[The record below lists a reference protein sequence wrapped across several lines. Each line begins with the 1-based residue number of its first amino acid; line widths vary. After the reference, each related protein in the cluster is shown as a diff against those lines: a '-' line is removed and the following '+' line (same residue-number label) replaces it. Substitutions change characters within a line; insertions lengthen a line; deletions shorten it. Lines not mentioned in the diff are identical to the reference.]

1 MTFIKYAFYFRAD
14 PSVPSK
20 LPLLP
25 SQVHSY
31 VQVRPLLKIFFWC
44 YVMWGCKAA
53 TVKSIRVLRIL
64 DAYPG
69 SDFFPSRIL
78 ELYIFHAG
86 SDQRISFNSQKIGSK
101 LSEIWSGLFIPDP
114 GSGSWFFLPLSRGQK
129 GIRIR
134 IRNTAKLR
142 RFLNVF
148 MVLQFCGRSSGTS
161 GAETCTVI
169 ILSYSS

>member
-53 TVKSIRVLRIL
+53 TVKSIRVLWIPDPIFFHPGSWNCIFSMPDPIKELALTPKKLVLSSRKYDPGCSFRIL
-64 DAYPG
+64 DAVPDFFYPYPG
-69 SDFFPSRIL
+69 VKKAS
-78 ELYIFHAG
+78 
-86 SDQRISFNSQKIGSK
+86 
-101 LSEIWSGLFIPDP
+101 
-114 GSGSWFFLPLSRGQK
+114 GSGSATLPVSALIWTACQRPNLNCLS
-129 GIRIR
+129 
-134 IRNTAKLR
+134 AH
-142 RFLNVF
+142 
-148 MVLQFCGRSSGTS
+148 
-161 GAETCTVI
+161 
-169 ILSYSS
+169 